1 MKFKQWY
8 EQVKNTRWLRVYNNQ
23 SLRNKVLVKKSIKN
37 EL

>member
-1 MKFKQWY
+1 MKFKQRY
-8 EQVKNTRWLRVYNNQ
+8 EQVKNTRWLRVYNNR